1 MKWCVSDAGTR
12 RGTRWELSVVTWF
25 PWDPVVLGEADGL
38 GEIGSQG
45 PPEVKEHLTGS
56 EGRRWSE

>member
-1 MKWCVSDAGTR
+1 MCQMLGIR

-38 GEIGSQG
+38 GEIGDLGVRG
-45 PPEVKEHLTGS
+45 PL
-56 EGRRWSE
+56 R